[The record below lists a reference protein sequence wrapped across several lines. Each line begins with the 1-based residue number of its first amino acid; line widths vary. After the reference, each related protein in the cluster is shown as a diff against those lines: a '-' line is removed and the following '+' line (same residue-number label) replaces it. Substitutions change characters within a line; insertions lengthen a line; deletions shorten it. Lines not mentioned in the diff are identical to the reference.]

1 MIDSDTFARLPER
14 KRHEIIS
21 AILLNAFSWYYDAKR
36 VIESGS
42 YGHGVALL
50 IVAREEVAKVVALS
64 VGFSHRVSLK
74 NHRQK
79 HGVLESQT
87 FGRNP
92 LMDQFQFIMRNVGRL
107 GESATPEQLRSA
119 FSEAN
124 KEYLSILLN
133 DSSKKKEYE
142 KMKRRYAIKQYFD
155 KAGIRL
161 REGGLYVEV
170 KNDGGYES
178 PTEVGEQ
185 TARDLMDV
193 ALEDIYWTDQLYNN
207 GELSREYGLDT
218 PYRIA

>member
-1 MIDSDTFARLPER
+1 MIDSNAFARLPEK
-14 KRHEIIS
+14 KRQEAIS

-36 VIESGS
+36 IIESGS

-50 IVAREEVAKVVALS
+50 IVAREEVAKAVALS
-64 VGFSHRVSLK
+64 VGFSHRLNLK
-74 NHRQK
+74 DHGLK

-92 LMDQFQFIMRNVGRL
+92 LMDQFQLIMRSVGRL
-107 GESATPEQLRSA
+107 GESASPERLRSA
-119 FSEAN
+119 ISEAN
-124 KEYLSILLN
+124 REYLSILLN
-133 DSSKKKEYE
+133 DPSKKEEYAR
-142 KMKRRYAIKQYFD
+142 MKQRYAVKQYFD

-178 PTEVGEQ
+178 PAEVDEQ
-185 TARDLMDV
+185 TARNLMDV
-193 ALEDIYWTDQLYNN
+193 ALEDIYWTDQLYN
-207 GELSREYGLDT
+207 GGGLSNNYGLDT

>member
-1 MIDSDTFARLPER
+1 MIDSGKFARFSEER
-14 KRHEIIS
+14 RQEIIS

-36 VIESGS
+36 IIESGS

-50 IVAREEVAKVVALS
+50 IVAREEVAKAVALS
-64 VGFSHRVSLK
+64 VGFSHRVNLK
-74 NHRQK
+74 DHRQK

-92 LMDQFQFIMRNVGRL
+92 LMDQFQLIMRNIRRL
-107 GESATPEQLRSA
+107 GESASPERLRSA
-119 FSEAN
+119 ISEAN
-124 KEYLSILLN
+124 KEYLAILLN
-133 DSSKKKEYE
+133 DPSKKEEYAR
-142 KMKRRYAIKQYFD
+142 MKQRYAVKQYFD

-178 PTEVGEQ
+178 PAEVDEQ
-185 TARDLMDV
+185 TARNLMDI
-193 ALEDIYWTDQLYNN
+193 ALEDIYWTDQLYNG
-207 GELSREYGLDT
+207 GELSKEYGLDT